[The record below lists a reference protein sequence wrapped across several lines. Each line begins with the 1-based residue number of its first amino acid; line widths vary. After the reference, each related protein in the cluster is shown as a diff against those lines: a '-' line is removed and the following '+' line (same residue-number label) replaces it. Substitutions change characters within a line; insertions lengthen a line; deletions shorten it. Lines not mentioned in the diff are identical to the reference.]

1 MKEGYIKLYRG
12 LEDNPLWTFDVF
24 SKAQAWI
31 DLLLL
36 TNHKTGHIKLRN
48 GEMVQIN
55 RGECGWSMESLAKR
69 WQWSRGKVKR
79 FFDYL
84 KNEKMIQQTNIPNA
98 TVIKVLN
105 YERFQNDTTN
115 GQQTVQ
121 QTDTNKN
128 GKNEKNNTTTILE
141 CENSQKL
148 YGKYNNV
155 CLTAEQY
162 NRLLGICA
170 SQKLLDELV
179 DSLSENI
186 ETGKEQPFRADFPN
200 AHLIRL
206 EKYREYRLKYPARFQ
221 AARNTQIVQD
231 EQEELRQ
238 LAAEWVK
245 RGEN

>member
-12 LEDNPLWTFDVF
+12 IEDNPLWLQEPFTK
-24 SKAQAWI
+24 SQAWI

-36 TNHKTGHIKLRN
+36 TNHKTGYIRLRN
-48 GEMVQIN
+48 GEMVEIN
-55 RGECGWSMESLAKR
+55 RGQCGWSMETLAKR

-84 KNEKMIQQTNIPNA
+84 KMQKMIQQTDIPNA
-98 TVIKVLN
+98 TVINVLN

-128 GKNEKNNTTTILE
+128 GKNEKNSSSSTIE
-141 CENSQKL
+141 EQIFENFSNQKL

-170 SQKLLDELV
+170 SQKLLDDLV
-179 DSLSENI
+179 NSLSENI
-186 ETGKEQPFRADFPN
+186 ETGEEQHYRAEFPN
-200 AHLIRL
+200 AHSIRL
-206 EKYREYRLKYPARFQ
+206 EKYY
-221 AARNTQIVQD
+221 
-231 EQEELRQ
+231 
-238 LAAEWVK
+238 EWRRKHPPKQQKKEVD
-245 RGEN
+245 GWSL

>member
-55 RGECGWSMESLAKR
+55 RGECGWSIESLAKR

-84 KNEKMIQQTNIPNA
+84 KNEKMIQQTDIPNA
-98 TVIKVLN
+98 TIIKVLN
-105 YERFQNDTTN
+105 YDRFQNDTTN

-128 GKNEKNNTTTILE
+128 GKNGKNTTTISKKNF
-141 CENSQKL
+141 ENFPNQKL
-148 YGKYNNV
+148 YGDEYQNV
-155 CLTAEQY
+155 CLDLKQY
-162 NRLLGICA
+162 NKLLGMCA
-170 SQKLLDELV
+170 SKELLNELIN
-179 DSLSENI
+179 SFSRNI
-186 ETGKEQPFRADFPN
+186 EVGKERPYIADLPN
-200 AHLIRL
+200 AHY
-206 EKYREYRLKYPARFQ
+206 ERLKSYYYQRKINPPKQ
-221 AARNTQIVQD
+221 QKKEVD
-231 EQEELRQ
+231 GWSL
-238 LAAEWVK
+238 
-245 RGEN
+245 